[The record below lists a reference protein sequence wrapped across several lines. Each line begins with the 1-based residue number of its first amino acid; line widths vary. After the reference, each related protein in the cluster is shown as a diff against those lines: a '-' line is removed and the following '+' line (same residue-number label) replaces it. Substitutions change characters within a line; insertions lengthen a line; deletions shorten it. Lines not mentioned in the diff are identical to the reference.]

1 MASLGAGSSRA
12 STLGSWA
19 ASSQAS
25 NAINCPP
32 NPPRQA
38 GGWHSAA
45 PAPFAAVYV
54 MYDSCAFTAG
64 KYDALPWYLIEG
76 AIK

>member
-1 MASLGAGSSRA
+1 MSADFCVLLGHWGRRPALRAPGGLTVASLGAGSSRA

-32 NPPRQA
+32 NPRVRLVA
-38 GGWHSAA
+38 GTLQHQLRSLL
-45 PAPFAAVYV
+45 
-54 MYDSCAFTAG
+54 FT
-64 KYDALPWYLIEG
+64 
-76 AIK
+76 